1 MVFTAAQITAFFQD
15 NDQLAISPETRV
27 QLATEGLASVDDL
40 SEFDPDSLKQLTD
53 TLRRP
58 GGRIQDPNPNAA
70 QGATIPTP
78 AFIFGAKSQL
88 RLKAAVSIA
97 KYYETVG
104 RLTTAA
110 NMRWNPVIRNFNE
123 HWKALKERKDSSN
136 PDVPKISKNLNI
148 MKWTEA
154 FTDFARRVVG
164 YRTIPLSYVIRETAV
179 VPAAISALLADQ
191 PFAEVNGS
199 VEDELVDQAS
209 HLHPLFREDNAS
221 VYFFL
226 EEATRSTM
234 FTSSIQPF
242 SRRKDGRGAWFALTK
257 QYAGKDKWAAELKK
271 QDELLHSRKW
281 KGQSNFSLDKFV
293 AQHRNAYVS
302 MEQCADHVEFQL
314 PN

>member
-242 SRRKDGRGAWFALTK
+242 S
-257 QYAGKDKWAAELKK
+257 
-271 QDELLHSRKW
+271 
-281 KGQSNFSLDKFV
+281 
-293 AQHRNAYVS
+293 
-302 MEQCADHVEFQL
+302 
-314 PN
+314 

>member
-53 TLRRP
+53 NLRRP

-179 VPAAISALLADQ
+179 VPAAIPALLADQ

-199 VEDELVDQAS
+199 VEDELVDRAS

-257 QYAGKDKWAAELKK
+257 KYAGKDKWAAKLKK